1 MYFEIRETDIDRHLQ
16 TDDART
22 LLAVWRSAAV
32 AGTLPD
38 FAAFWSED
46 VAMRPYMMAVS
57 PVEGGDWR
65 YSRVGA
71 RLQEETGD
79 HWRTELVSQIGNPDR
94 AFISRCFEL
103 TTSRAEPVY
112 AIHSAPNTHNVLLW
126 ERLML
131 PCLGTDGASVIVTFL
146 HPLEYVEDM
155 VRAVLETTPTAILR
169 ARCIRDADGRIVDAV
184 CLLANE
190 LACRFLNRPMDELI

>member
-16 TDDART
+16 TDDARS

-38 FAAFWSED
+38 LAAFWSED
-46 VAMRPYMMAVS
+46 IAMRPYMMAVF

-71 RLQEETGD
+71 RLEEETGD

-94 AFISRCFEL
+94 SFISRCFEL
-103 TTSRAEPVY
+103 TASRAEPVY

-126 ERLML
+126 ERLERRFL
-131 PCLGTDGASVIVTFL
+131 PLRAYEALVLPRRAYMGQGYPESSGLQVA
-146 HPLEYVEDM
+146 M
-155 VRAVLETTPTAILR
+155 VRR
-169 ARCIRDADGRIVDAV
+169 ADRCPSGPRPANSAAAARVNTRIR
-184 CLLANE
+184 CLASWR
-190 LACRFLNRPMDELI
+190 A